1 MRQRINSL
9 KCAILFVLLCGLSAC
24 AGLPDG
30 IEAVNGFE
38 LPRYLG
44 KWYEIARL
52 DHSFERGLS
61 KITADYSM
69 REDGGVKV
77 LNRGFNM
84 EDNAWDEAEGK
95 AYFVGDTNTGALKV
109 SFFGP
114 FYGGYNIIDLD
125 KDGYQY
131 ALVAGPNL
139 SYLWILARTPDLDDA
154 TLNYLLA
161 KADAFGFA
169 IDDLI
174 FVEH

>member
-1 MRQRINSL
+1 MRERISSIKYVN
-9 KCAILFVLLCGLSAC
+9 LFVLLCGLSAC
-24 AGLPDG
+24 AGLPEG
-30 IEAVNGFE
+30 IKPVSGFE

-61 KITADYSM
+61 KISAEYSM
-69 REDGGVKV
+69 REDGGVRV
-77 LNRGFNM
+77 LNRGFNVK
-84 EDNAWDEAEGK
+84 EKVWDEAEGK
-95 AYFVGDTNTGALKV
+95 AYFVADANTGALKV

-114 FYGGYNIIDLD
+114 FYGGYNIIELD

-139 SYLWILARTPDLDDA
+139 SYLWILARTPDLDAAIVDS
-154 TLNYLLA
+154 LLA
-161 KADAFGFA
+161 KAETLGFA
-169 IDDLI
+169 TDKLI